1 MRLTGGQGEDVE
13 KESRA
18 ETKGRQ
24 RHDGGGKGA
33 EGARNIGF
41 CSASVLGLNPS
52 SVTLNLINLL
62 TREKIFWGRSVLI
75 YKRLTHT

>member
-24 RHDGGGKGA
+24 RHARLGPRGTQHMEEELSDSPPEALLTTAQAGIA
-33 EGARNIGF
+33 LQEARNARPG
-41 CSASVLGLNPS
+41 
-52 SVTLNLINLL
+52 
-62 TREKIFWGRSVLI
+62 GRV
-75 YKRLTHT
+75 